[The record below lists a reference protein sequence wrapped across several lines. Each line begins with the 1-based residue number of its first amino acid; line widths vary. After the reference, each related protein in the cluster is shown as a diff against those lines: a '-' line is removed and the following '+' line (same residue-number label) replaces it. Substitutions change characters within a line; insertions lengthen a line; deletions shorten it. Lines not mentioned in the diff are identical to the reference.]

1 MSLTVPVGA
10 HSRRAGTQQDS
21 QDGHPNAHDI
31 VPARRRA
38 RPTAAAATWSLRP
51 PLLAAGIGVTG
62 PDASL
67 DLVDAGDRLVK
78 LARAANAVGSI
89 GRAA

>member
-1 MSLTVPVGA
+1 
-10 HSRRAGTQQDS
+10 
-21 QDGHPNAHDI
+21 
-31 VPARRRA
+31 
-38 RPTAAAATWSLRP
+38 
-51 PLLAAGIGVTG
+51 LAAGIGVTG